1 MVLVDTSIWI
11 DYFHGEDTG
20 AILDDLIDN
29 QLVCIND
36 LILAEL
42 LPSINR
48 RKEWELKNALL
59 AVPRLAL
66 TIHWDEI
73 IAMQTRNLQNGI
85 NRVGIPDLLIVQ
97 NSLQNNIPLLT
108 HDKHFRLMKDL
119 FHLDLYAK

>member
-1 MVLVDTSIWI
+1 MVLVDTLIWI

-85 NRVGIPDLLIVQ
+85 NRVGIPALLIVQ
-97 NSLQNNIPLLT
+97 NSLQNNILLLT

-119 FHLDLYAK
+119 FHLDLYSK

>member
-66 TIHWDEI
+66 TI
-73 IAMQTRNLQNGI
+73 
-85 NRVGIPDLLIVQ
+85 LLIVQ

-119 FHLDLYAK
+119 FHLDLYSK

>member
-1 MVLVDTSIWI
+1 MVLEDTSIWI

-73 IAMQTRNLQNGI
+73 IVMQTRNLQNGI

-119 FHLDLYAK
+119 FHLDLYSK

>member
-73 IAMQTRNLQNGI
+73 IAMQTRNQQSWYS
-85 NRVGIPDLLIVQ
+85 R
-97 NSLQNNIPLLT
+97 SAY
-108 HDKHFRLMKDL
+108 R
-119 FHLDLYAK
+119 AKFPPK

>member
-73 IAMQTRNLQNGI
+73 IVMQTRNLQNGI

-119 FHLDLYAK
+119 FHLDLYSK

>member
-42 LPSINR
+42 LPSINH

-73 IAMQTRNLQNGI
+73 IAMHTRNLQNGI

-119 FHLDLYAK
+119 FHLDLYSQ